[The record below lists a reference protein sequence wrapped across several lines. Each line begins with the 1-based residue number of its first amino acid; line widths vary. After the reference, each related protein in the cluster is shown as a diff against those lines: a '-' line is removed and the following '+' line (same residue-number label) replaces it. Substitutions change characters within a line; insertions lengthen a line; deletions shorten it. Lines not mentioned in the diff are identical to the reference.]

1 MAIQVVRAGDRR
13 RVPWRNGAGTT
24 EEIATGP
31 SGGGDRPL
39 WRISLADLG
48 SEPSEFSAF
57 PGTDRIF
64 TVIGEHGVG
73 LDTGRGPDSVD
84 PWHPHPFA
92 GEDAPR
98 CEPQGT
104 TRAFNVMTDRGG
116 ATATVTYLS
125 LDTEF
130 VTRPDGI
137 TALYVRSGTVH
148 AATECAATGDC
159 ILIRDEAITMRGT
172 SATGLLVHIRPTAP
186 FLP

>member
-64 TVIGEHGVG
+64 TVVGEHGVE
-73 LDTGRGPDSVD
+73 LDAGHGSESVK
-84 PWHPHPFA
+84 PWSPHPFA

-98 CEPQGT
+98 CIPQGA

-116 ATATVTYLS
+116 AGATVTYLP

-130 VTRPDGI
+130 VSRPDGI
-137 TALYVRSGTVH
+137 TALYVRAGTVH
-148 AATECAATGDC
+148 AGTEHAEAGDC
-159 ILIRDEAITMRGT
+159 IVIRNEAITLRGT
-172 SATGLLVHIRPTAP
+172 STTGLLVHIRPTPAS
-186 FLP
+186 LP